1 MSKQNHNYEKK
12 TLWVVL
18 LTALTMVVEILVGL
32 SSKSMALLAD
42 GIHMG
47 SHVLAVGLS
56 YIAYV
61 VVRRLT
67 AKGDFKGKTENI
79 LSLSGYSSGLF
90 LLVFAV
96 FILIEAVQRFM
107 HPELINFNDAIYVAI
122 IGLLVNIA
130 SAILLHHDHDD
141 TDHNI
146 RAAYLHVIADALTSV
161 GAIIGL
167 IAAMF
172 WNIMW
177 VDTLAAV
184 VSSMV
189 IIKWSIGLLLD
200 TGKKLLVI

>member
-1 MSKQNHNYEKK
+1 MSKHSHNYEKK

-18 LTALTMVVEILVGL
+18 LTAVTMVVEIFVGL

-61 VVRRLT
+61 IVRRLT
-67 AKGDFKGKTENI
+67 AKGDYKGKTENI

-96 FILIEAVQRFM
+96 FILIEAIQRFM

-130 SAILLHHDHDD
+130 SAILLHHDHED

-167 IAAMF
+167 IAAMV

-184 VSSMV
+184 VSSIV

-200 TGKKLLVI
+200 TGKKLLAI